1 MLQLIDIA
9 KSYGTPAAP
18 VPVLHGVSF
27 AVARGEFCALLGPSG
42 SGKSSLLNIIGLL
55 DRPDRGSMMLDG
67 AAIAFGSPVEA
78 ARLRNRR
85 IGFVFQSFQLLPRL
99 PAWENVALPLMYRGI
114 ARGERRARAMALLH
128 RVGLADRAD
137 HLPTQLSGGQ
147 SQRVAL
153 ARALIGAPG
162 LILADEPTGSLDSA
176 TAAEMIALLRDLNR
190 QEGVTILMVTH
201 DRDLAARCG
210 RRIEICDGRIVADS
224 GAA

>member
-9 KSYGTPAAP
+9 KSYGTLAAP
-18 VPVLHGVSF
+18 VAVLHGVSF
-27 AVARGEFCALLGPSG
+27 AVAQGEFCALLGPSG

-55 DRPDRGSMMLDG
+55 DRPDRGSMMLAG
-67 AAIAFGSPVEA
+67 AAIGFGSPVEA
-78 ARLRNRR
+78 ARLRNQL

-99 PAWENVALPLMYRGI
+99 AAWENVALPLMYRGI
-114 ARGERRARAMALLH
+114 ARGERRARAMALLE

-137 HLPTQLSGGQ
+137 HLPSQLSGGQ

-162 LILADEPTGSLDSA
+162 LILADEPTGSLDSV
-176 TAAEMIALLRDLNR
+176 TAGEMIALLRDLNR
-190 QEGVTILMVTH
+190 REGVTILMVTH

-210 RRIEICDGRIVADS
+210 RRIEIHDGRIVADS